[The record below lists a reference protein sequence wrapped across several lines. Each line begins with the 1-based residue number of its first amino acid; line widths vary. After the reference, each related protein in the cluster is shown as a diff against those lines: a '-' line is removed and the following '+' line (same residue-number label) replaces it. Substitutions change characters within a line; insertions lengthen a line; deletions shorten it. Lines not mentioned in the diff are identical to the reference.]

1 MHRSEI
7 LEGLSIRETIPTP
20 ADSDIGVSLI
30 GVDRS
35 IPLTQDVLSKH
46 LLYTGTIGTGK
57 TTAMFQLLRQL
68 IAKMDDN
75 DVMVVFDTKGDF
87 KEKFYRPGKDVVIS
101 SDSKATDFWNIFKE
115 VLING
120 EEHVEENLLEIV
132 SSLFEEKIKRSN
144 APFFPQAAKDVLFG
158 IMSYIIYKNEPEDL
172 DNAEL
177 YAYLRD
183 ANINDVVEAL
193 MSVGDLRGIID
204 YIYNGGEGSEQT
216 QGVYSELRNVANE
229 LFVGNFRKKGE
240 FSVREFVRNKG
251 GRILFIEYDLSI
263 GKVLTPIYKVLI
275 DLAIKEALSRD
286 KSDGNVF
293 FVIDEFNLLPNLYHI
308 DNGVNFGRSLGAKF
322 IVAMQN
328 IRQIIDGYGREKAY
342 SILSA
347 FGTTISFR
355 VTDLATREFIQNL
368 YGTNR
373 KQFIFKAAS
382 YSEGNKGQL
391 TYSNVVEDWDI
402 LGLRPGEAIISVS
415 DYDSAP
421 MKFRFKDP
429 RV

>member
-1 MHRSEI
+1 MLKSEI
-7 LEGLSIRETIPTP
+7 LEGISLKDRISMPTS
-20 ADSDIGVSLI
+20 SDVGVSLI
-30 GVDRS
+30 GDS
-35 IPLTQDVLSKH
+35 ETIPLTSSVLSKH

-57 TTAMFQLLRQL
+57 TTAMFQLLHQL
-68 IAKMDDN
+68 IGKMTDD
-75 DVMVVFDTKGDF
+75 DVMVIFDTKGDF
-87 KEKFYRPGKDVVIS
+87 KEEFYRPGKDVVIS
-101 SDSKATDFWNIFKE
+101 SDAKATAYWNIFKE
-115 VLING
+115 VRING
-120 EEHVEENLLEIV
+120 DDYIEENLLEIV

-183 ANINDVVEAL
+183 ANINDVVDAL

-204 YIYNGGEGSEQT
+204 YIYNGGDGSEQT

-229 LFVGNFRKKGE
+229 LFVGNFRKRGD

-251 GRILFIEYDLSI
+251 GKILFIEYDLSI
-263 GKVLTPIYKVLI
+263 GKVLTPIYKALI
-275 DLAIKEALSRD
+275 DLAIKESLSRD
-286 KSDGNVF
+286 KSEGNVF
-293 FVIDEFNLLPNLYHI
+293 FVIDEFKLLPNLYHI

-328 IRQIIDGYGREKAY
+328 IQQIIDGYGYEKAY

-347 FGTTISFR
+347 FGTSIAFR
-355 VTDLATREFIQNL
+355 VTDKATKEFIQNL
-368 YGTNR
+368 YGMNR
-373 KQFIFKAAS
+373 KRFVFKGTS
-382 YSEGNKGQL
+382 YSEGNKEQV
-391 TYSNVVEDWDI
+391 TYSNVIEDWDI
-402 LGLRPGEAIISVS
+402 LDLKVGEAIISVA

-421 MKFRFKDP
+421 MKFKFKE
-429 RV
+429 

>member
-1 MHRSEI
+1 MLRSEI
-7 LEGLSIRETIPTP
+7 LEGISLKDRISMPTS
-20 ADSDIGVSLI
+20 SDVRVSLI
-30 GVDRS
+30 GDS
-35 IPLTQDVLSKH
+35 ETIPLTSSVLSKH

-57 TTAMFQLLRQL
+57 TTAMFQLLHQL
-68 IAKMDDN
+68 IGKMTDD
-75 DVMVVFDTKGDF
+75 DVMVIFDTKGDF
-87 KEKFYRPGKDVVIS
+87 KEEFYRPGKDVVIS
-101 SDSKATDFWNIFKE
+101 SDAKATAYWNIFKE
-115 VLING
+115 VRING
-120 EEHVEENLLEIV
+120 DDYIEENLLEIV

-183 ANINDVVEAL
+183 ANINDVVDAL

-204 YIYNGGEGSEQT
+204 YIYNGGDGSEQT

-229 LFVGNFRKKGE
+229 LFVGNFRKRGD

-251 GRILFIEYDLSI
+251 GKILFIEYDLSI
-263 GKVLTPIYKVLI
+263 GKVLTPIYKALI
-275 DLAIKEALSRD
+275 DLAIKESLSRD
-286 KSDGNVF
+286 KSEGNVF
-293 FVIDEFNLLPNLYHI
+293 FVIDEFKLLPNLYHI

-328 IRQIIDGYGREKAY
+328 IQQIIDGYGYEKAY

-347 FGTTISFR
+347 FGTSIAFR
-355 VTDLATREFIQNL
+355 VTDKATKEFIQNL
-368 YGTNR
+368 YGMNR
-373 KQFIFKAAS
+373 KRFVFKGTS
-382 YSEGNKGQL
+382 YSEGNKEQV
-391 TYSNVVEDWDI
+391 TYSNVIEDWDI
-402 LGLRPGEAIISVS
+402 LDLKVGEAIISVA

-421 MKFRFKDP
+421 MKFKFKE
-429 RV
+429 

>member
-1 MHRSEI
+1 MLKSEI
-7 LEGLSIRETIPTP
+7 LEGISLKDRISMPTS
-20 ADSDIGVSLI
+20 SDVGVSLI
-30 GVDRS
+30 GDS
-35 IPLTQDVLSKH
+35 ETIPLTSSVLSKH

-57 TTAMFQLLRQL
+57 TTAMFQLLHQL
-68 IAKMDDN
+68 IGKMTDD
-75 DVMVVFDTKGDF
+75 DVMVIFDTKGDF
-87 KEKFYRPGKDVVIS
+87 KEEFYRPGKDVVIS
-101 SDSKATDFWNIFKE
+101 SDAKATAYWNIFKE
-115 VLING
+115 VRING
-120 EEHVEENLLEIV
+120 DDYIEENLLEIV

-183 ANINDVVEAL
+183 ANINDVVDAL

-204 YIYNGGEGSEQT
+204 YIYNGGDGSEQT

-229 LFVGNFRKKGE
+229 LFVGNFRKRGD

-251 GRILFIEYDLSI
+251 GKILFIEYDLSI
-263 GKVLTPIYKVLI
+263 GKVLTPIYKALI
-275 DLAIKEALSRD
+275 DLAIKESLSRD
-286 KSDGNVF
+286 KSEGNVF
-293 FVIDEFNLLPNLYHI
+293 FVIDEFKLLPNLYHI

-328 IRQIIDGYGREKAY
+328 IQQVIDGYGYEKAY

-347 FGTTISFR
+347 FGTSIAFR
-355 VTDLATREFIQNL
+355 VTDKATKEFIQNL
-368 YGTNR
+368 YGMNR
-373 KQFIFKAAS
+373 KRFVFKGTS
-382 YSEGNKGQL
+382 YSEGNKEQV
-391 TYSNVVEDWDI
+391 TYSNVIEDWDI
-402 LGLRPGEAIISVS
+402 LDLKVGEAIISVA

-421 MKFRFKDP
+421 MKFKFKE
-429 RV
+429 

>member
-1 MHRSEI
+1 MLKSEI
-7 LEGLSIRETIPTP
+7 LEGISLKDRISMPTS
-20 ADSDIGVSLI
+20 SDVGVSLI
-30 GVDRS
+30 GDS
-35 IPLTQDVLSKH
+35 ETIPLTSSVLSKH

-57 TTAMFQLLRQL
+57 TTAMFQLLHQL
-68 IAKMDDN
+68 IGKMTDD
-75 DVMVVFDTKGDF
+75 DVMVIFDTKGDF
-87 KEKFYRPGKDVVIS
+87 KEEFYRPGKDVVIS
-101 SDSKATDFWNIFKE
+101 SDAKATAYWNIFKE
-115 VLING
+115 VRING
-120 EEHVEENLLEIV
+120 DDYIEENLLEIV

-183 ANINDVVEAL
+183 ANINDVVDAL

-204 YIYNGGEGSEQT
+204 YIYNGGDGSEQT

-229 LFVGNFRKKGE
+229 LFVGNFRKRGD

-251 GRILFIEYDLSI
+251 GKILFIEYDLSI
-263 GKVLTPIYKVLI
+263 GKVLTPIYKALI
-275 DLAIKEALSRD
+275 DLAIKESLSRD
-286 KSDGNVF
+286 KSEGNVF
-293 FVIDEFNLLPNLYHI
+293 FVIDEFKLLPNLYHI

-328 IRQIIDGYGREKAY
+328 IQQIIDGYGYEKAY

-347 FGTTISFR
+347 FGTSIAFR
-355 VTDLATREFIQNL
+355 VTDKATKEFIQNL
-368 YGTNR
+368 YGMNR
-373 KQFIFKAAS
+373 KRFVFKGTS
-382 YSEGNKGQL
+382 YSEGNKEQV
-391 TYSNVVEDWDI
+391 TYSNVIEDWDI
-402 LGLRPGEAIISVS
+402 LDLKVGEAIVSVA

-421 MKFRFKDP
+421 MKFKFKE
-429 RV
+429 

>member
-1 MHRSEI
+1 MLKSEI
-7 LEGLSIRETIPTP
+7 LEGISLKDRISMPTS
-20 ADSDIGVSLI
+20 SDVGVSLI
-30 GVDRS
+30 GDS
-35 IPLTQDVLSKH
+35 ETIPLTSSVLSKH

-57 TTAMFQLLRQL
+57 TTAMFQLLHQL
-68 IAKMDDN
+68 IGKMTDD
-75 DVMVVFDTKGDF
+75 DVMVIFDTKGDF
-87 KEKFYRPGKDVVIS
+87 REEFYRPGKDVVIS
-101 SDSKATDFWNIFKE
+101 SDAKATAYWNIFKE
-115 VLING
+115 VRING
-120 EEHVEENLLEIV
+120 DDYIEENLLEIV

-183 ANINDVVEAL
+183 ANINDIVDAL

-204 YIYNGGEGSEQT
+204 YIYNGGDGSEQT

-229 LFVGNFRKKGE
+229 LFVGNFRKRGD

-263 GKVLTPIYKVLI
+263 GKVLTPIYKALI
-275 DLAIKEALSRD
+275 DLAIKESLSRD
-286 KSDGNVF
+286 KSEGNVF
-293 FVIDEFNLLPNLYHI
+293 FVIDEFKLLPNLYHI

-328 IRQIIDGYGREKAY
+328 IQQIIDGYGYEKAY

-347 FGTTISFR
+347 FGTSIAFR
-355 VTDLATREFIQNL
+355 VTDKATKEFVQNL
-368 YGTNR
+368 YGMNR
-373 KQFIFKAAS
+373 KRFVFKGTS
-382 YSEGNKGQL
+382 YSEGNKEQV
-391 TYSNVVEDWDI
+391 TYSNVIEDWDI
-402 LGLRPGEAIISVS
+402 LDLKVGEAIVSVA

-421 MKFRFKDP
+421 MKFKFKE
-429 RV
+429 

>member
-1 MHRSEI
+1 MHKSEI
-7 LEGLSIRETIPTP
+7 LEGLSLKEKISVP
-20 ADSDIGVSLI
+20 AASDIGVSLI

-35 IPLTQDVLSKH
+35 IPLTSSVLSKH

-68 IAKMDDN
+68 IHKMTED
-75 DVMVVFDTKGDF
+75 DVMVIFDTKGDF
-87 KEKFYRPGKDVVIS
+87 KEEFYRPGKDVVIS
-101 SDSKATDFWNIFKE
+101 SDAKATAYWNIFKE
-115 VLING
+115 VRING
-120 EEHVEENLLEIV
+120 EDQIEENLLEIV
-132 SSLFEEKIKRSN
+132 SSLFEEKIRRSN

-158 IMSYIIYKNEPEDL
+158 IMSYIICKNAPEDL

-183 ANINDVVEAL
+183 ANINDVVDAL

-229 LFVGNFRKKGE
+229 LFVGNFRKKGD
-240 FSVREFVRNKG
+240 FSVREFVRHKG
-251 GRILFIEYDLSI
+251 GRILFIEYDLGI
-263 GKVLTPIYKVLI
+263 GKVLTPIYKALM
-275 DLAIKEALSRD
+275 DLAIKEALSRN
-286 KSDGNVF
+286 KSEGNVF
-293 FVIDEFNLLPNLYHI
+293 FVIDEFKLLPNLYHI

-328 IRQIIDGYGREKAY
+328 VQQIIDGYGPEKAY

-347 FGTTISFR
+347 FGTSIAFR
-355 VTDLATREFIQNL
+355 VTDKATKEFVQNL
-368 YGTNR
+368 YGMNR
-373 KQFIFKAAS
+373 KRFVFKAIN
-382 YSEGNKGQL
+382 YSEGTKEQV
-391 TYSNVVEDWDI
+391 TYSHVIEDWDI
-402 LGLRPGEAIISVS
+402 LGLQTGEALVSVS

-421 MKFRFKDP
+421 MKFKFSK
-429 RV
+429 

>member
-1 MHRSEI
+1 MLKSEI
-7 LEGLSIRETIPTP
+7 LEGISLKDRISMPTS
-20 ADSDIGVSLI
+20 SDIGVSLI
-30 GVDRS
+30 GDS
-35 IPLTQDVLSKH
+35 ETIPLTSSVLSKH

-57 TTAMFQLLRQL
+57 TTAMFQLLSQL
-68 IAKMDDN
+68 IGKMTDN
-75 DVMVVFDTKGDF
+75 DVMVIFDTKGDF
-87 KEKFYRPGKDVVIS
+87 REEFYRPGKDVVIS
-101 SDSKATDFWNIFKE
+101 SDAKATAYWNIFKE
-115 VLING
+115 VRING
-120 EEHVEENLLEIV
+120 DDYIEENLLEIV

-183 ANINDVVEAL
+183 ANINDVVDAL

-204 YIYNGGEGSEQT
+204 YIYNGGDGSEQT

-229 LFVGNFRKKGE
+229 LFVGNFRKRGD

-251 GRILFIEYDLSI
+251 GKILFIEYDLSI
-263 GKVLTPIYKVLI
+263 GKVLTPIYKALI
-275 DLAIKEALSRD
+275 DLAIKESLSRD
-286 KSDGNVF
+286 KSEGNVF
-293 FVIDEFNLLPNLYHI
+293 FVIDEFKLLPNLYHI

-328 IRQIIDGYGREKAY
+328 IQQIIDGYGYEKAY

-347 FGTTISFR
+347 FGTSIAFR
-355 VTDLATREFIQNL
+355 VTDRATKEFIQNL
-368 YGTNR
+368 YGMNR
-373 KQFIFKAAS
+373 KRFVFKGTS
-382 YSEGNKGQL
+382 YSEGNKEQV
-391 TYSNVVEDWDI
+391 TYSNVIEDWDI
-402 LGLRPGEAIISVS
+402 LNLKAGEAIVSVT

-421 MKFRFKDP
+421 MKFKFKE
-429 RV
+429 